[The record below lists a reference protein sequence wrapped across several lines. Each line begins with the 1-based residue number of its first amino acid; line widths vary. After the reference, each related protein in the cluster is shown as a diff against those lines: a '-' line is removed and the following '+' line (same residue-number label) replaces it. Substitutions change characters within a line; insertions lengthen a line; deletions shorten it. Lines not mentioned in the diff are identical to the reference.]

1 VPEYAITPDALGQEA
16 TDRLESELSRSPF
29 VGESPLS
36 GTFLTSRGFSVVFTR
51 AGEGELRA
59 RFPSLA
65 PYLELALSP
74 RCRRSLVSV
83 RERLLGKSGPR
94 EPNAFYLNLLVL
106 GPGDEVGA
114 HIDATLQDLS
124 QSEDLP
130 ELVSVLYLR
139 CPPPDAGGRLRLWRG
154 AAHVV
159 DVEPARGALL
169 CFDGELTHAVL
180 PFVSDDASHERV
192 SLVCEQY
199 TLCAAALARVPAF
212 RLHSKA
218 GFGGYL
224 KGPARE

>member
-1 VPEYAITPDALGQEA
+1 MPEYSVTPRAVDEDALA
-16 TDRLESELSRSPF
+16 RLEQELARSPF

-36 GTFLTSRGFSVVFTR
+36 GTFLQSRGFAIVFTR

-65 PYLELALSP
+65 PYLELALS
-74 RCRRSLVSV
+74 RQARRSLVSV
-83 RERLLGKSGPR
+83 KDRLLGKSEPLA
-94 EPNAFYLNLLVL
+94 PNAFYLNVLVL

-124 QSEDLP
+124 GSEDFP
-130 ELVSVLYLR
+130 QLVSVLYLR
-139 CPPPDAGGRLRLWRG
+139 CPSAGGRLRLWRG
-154 AAHVV
+154 PAHVA
-159 DVEPARGALL
+159 DIEPARGAFV

-180 PFVSDDASHERV
+180 PFGAGDESEARL

-199 TLCAAALARVPAF
+199 ALPPEALARVPAF

-224 KGPARE
+224 AAAARR